1 MTTAALKM
9 KIKALIDKEQDAR
22 KLELAYRI
30 LTEDATVVSE
40 PVAAYGKP
48 VAAKAKSAGA
58 ASTASSMRDA
68 VAVSEREF
76 AAGKGI
82 PLSRFEKQMDS
93 ALDELFPV
101 TNKKAKARSN
111 RAPIADTKRAQK

>member
-9 KIKALIDKEQDAR
+9 KIKALIDKVQDAC
-22 KLELAYRI
+22 KLEQAYRI